1 MLLVWRPFTGTSAV
15 DGHIESG
22 GKIKQKTNVR
32 VNKLFT
38 YISNRDVSQ
47 LSAFISTFFFL
58 KVFGHSCCHS
68 LSKTILLYIIFI
80 TRWFLVFS

>member
-15 DGHIESG
+15 DGHTESG
-22 GKIKQKTNVR
+22 EEKKKTKTHVR

-47 LSAFISTFFFL
+47 LLAFISTFFFFFL
-58 KVFGHSCCHS
+58 KC
-68 LSKTILLYIIFI
+68 LAILVAIL
-80 TRWFLVFS
+80 